1 MAPKGNNMVPN
12 GHFHKDWQR
21 RVRTWFNQPMRK
33 QRRQDTRVQKAR
45 AIAPRPVKGYL
56 RPIARC
62 QTFKYNTKI
71 RAGRGF
77 TLEELKQA
85 GINKRQARSIG
96 ISVDFRRRNK
106 TVESLQQNVQ
116 RLKEY
121 NSKLILFPRKESKP
135 KKGDATAEQIK
146 TATQLKGDVMPIRQV
161 HRSEKARKISKREK
175 RFSPFAALRSARVNA
190 RLFGKREKKK
200 REAAEKEK

>member
-85 GINKRQARSIG
+85 GINRRQARSIG
-96 ISVDFRRRNK
+96 ISVDYRRRNK

-161 HRSEKARKISKREK
+161 YRSEKARKISKREK

-190 RLFGKREKKK
+190 RLFGVREKKK